1 MTTEYLALSPEIT
14 VAEAFTQLRR
24 LAAEA
29 ETIYYLYLLE
39 ADQTLSGVI
48 SLRELLM
55 AEPDS
60 RLRDLMHTR
69 LISVQPDDADEDV
82 AELVNKYNL
91 LAIPVVDHNNK
102 MLGIITVDDVL
113 EMLVPDR
120 GSLETFANLF
130 VSKRT
135 MK

>member
-1 MTTEYLALSPEIT
+1 M
-14 VAEAFTQLRR
+14 Q
-24 LAAEA
+24 
-29 ETIYYLYLLE
+29 
-39 ADQTLSGVI
+39 
-48 SLRELLM
+48 
-55 AEPDS
+55 
-60 RLRDLMHTR
+60 TR
-69 LISVQPDDADEDV
+69 LFRSLPRIPTGKSPKSSISTISSPSRGGRAT
-82 AELVNKYNL
+82 
-91 LAIPVVDHNNK
+91 K